1 MSLIT
6 RSQRQ
11 RITYWEPLEANAY
24 GEPRWGAPVEYTA
37 RVDAKIMQI
46 IGASDTLVL
55 SRYQL
60 ITQVLLEVGGV
71 VVLGEIGSISYWA
84 DPKANLN
91 AYEILAVASTPNLRN
106 TETLF
111 ECWA

>member
-11 RITYWEPLEANAY
+11 KITFWPPLAANQH
-24 GEPRWGAPVEYTA
+24 GEPQFGPPVEYTA
-37 RVDAKIMQI
+37 RVDAKIMQV
-46 IGASDTLVL
+46 IGSDTTMKL